1 MTVIARRWIV
11 STGELWLPDGSP
23 TSKPD
28 PETEDWVVLA
38 EDYDALAEQLRGAVS
53 LLAELGQCANTH
65 DVFPVD
71 TTVSVHV
78 PLRLLRAARSATLG
92 AVRTMSLIERCEV
105 RADAH
110 ARAVD
115 VQAATDRVMA
125 LMVREYGAA
134 RSEETREQAERLART
149 ALGAQ

>member
-1 MTVIARRWIV
+1 MIVVARKWIV

-38 EDYDALAEQLRGAVS
+38 EDYDALADQLRG
-53 LLAELGQCANTH
+53 
-65 DVFPVD
+65 
-71 TTVSVHV
+71 
-78 PLRLLRAARSATLG
+78 
-92 AVRTMSLIERCEV
+92 
-105 RADAH
+105 
-110 ARAVD
+110 AVD

-134 RSEETREQAERLART
+134 RSEEAREQAERLART

>member
-1 MTVIARRWIV
+1 MIVVARKWIV

-38 EDYDALAEQLRGAVS
+38 EDYDALADQLRGAVD
-53 LLAELGQCANTH
+53 E
-65 DVFPVD
+65 
-71 TTVSVHV
+71 
-78 PLRLLRAARSATLG
+78 
-92 AVRTMSLIERCEV
+92 
-105 RADAH
+105 
-110 ARAVD
+110 
-115 VQAATDRVMA
+115 QAATDRVMA

-134 RSEETREQAERLART
+134 RSEEAREQAERLART

>member
-1 MTVIARRWIV
+1 MRGGYRRCASMTPPRKGSSSMSLIARRWIV

-78 PLRLLRAARSATLG
+78 P
-92 AVRTMSLIERCEV
+92 
-105 RADAH
+105 
-110 ARAVD
+110 
-115 VQAATDRVMA
+115 
-125 LMVREYGAA
+125 
-134 RSEETREQAERLART
+134 
-149 ALGAQ
+149 